1 MNHNIKYDKYDN
13 ADAYAFANKSAKSY
27 YHFKN
32 NDQDLRWDNVIGL
45 GYIKPTWLN
54 QLQEIVDNAL
64 PMHKTPNRE
73 AAYIANATGT
83 DPRNISLKADV
94 VTMDPFVRLL
104 QQRMGVS
111 TPPVDAL
118 DDAESKGAVVKTIK
132 EFNNDI
138 ARTTTETPKTH
149 FLYEIPPLIQ
159 QVSDLFALDKCMTR
173 IHVQKPGEMWPLH
186 FDALDTIAF
195 DVDNV
200 DQIMRITV
208 NLSDWQPGHF
218 WSVGNYIW
226 QNWRA
231 GDVTV
236 IDHINVP
243 HCTANTSHEAR
254 VTLQVTGVA
263 TAQTHAFL
271 KQLKVTSMY
280 HINKD

>member
-1 MNHNIKYDKYDN
+1 MNNNIKYDKYSS
-13 ADAYAFANKSAKSY
+13 ADSYSFATKSADSY

-32 NDQDLRWDNVIGL
+32 NDRDLRWDNVIGL
-45 GYIKPTWLN
+45 GYITPTWLS

-64 PMHKTPNRE
+64 PMHETPSRE

-83 DPRNISLKADV
+83 DPRTVSLKPTV
-94 VTMDPFVRLL
+94 ITVDPFVRLL
-104 QQRMGVS
+104 QQRMGVA
-111 TPPVDAL
+111 TPQTDVMTT
-118 DDAESKGAVVKTIK
+118 AEEKGAVIKTLK
-132 EFNNDI
+132 EFNTEV
-138 ARTTTETPKTH
+138 AKTTTETPKTH
-149 FLYEIPPLIQ
+149 FLYEIPPVIQ
-159 QVSDLFALDKCMTR
+159 QVSDLFALDNCMAR

-195 DVDNV
+195 NVSDV
-200 DQIMRITV
+200 DQIMRLTI

-254 VTLQVTGVA
+254 VTLQLTGVA
-263 TAQTHAFL
+263 TEQTHAFL
-271 KQLKVTSMY
+271 KELKVTSMY
-280 HINKD
+280 NTSKE

>member
-1 MNHNIKYDKYDN
+1 MTTINYDKYDS
-13 ADAYAFANKSAKSY
+13 ADSFSFATKASNSY
-27 YHFKN
+27 YHFRN
-32 NDQDLRWDNVIGL
+32 NDQDLRWDNVQGL
-45 GYIKPTWLN
+45 GYIKPIWLPL
-54 QLQEIVDNAL
+54 LQEIIDNAL
-64 PMHKTPNRE
+64 PIHETPSRE

-83 DPRNISLKADV
+83 DPRTVSLKADV

-104 QQRMGVS
+104 QRQI
-111 TPPVDAL
+111 DATVPHT
-118 DDAESKGAVVKTIK
+118 DAFKDAEDKGAVVQTLK
-132 EFNNDI
+132 EFNNDV

-149 FLYEIPPLIQ
+149 FLYEIPPVIQ
-159 QVSDLFALDKCMTR
+159 QVSDLFALDNCMTR

-195 DVDNV
+195 NV
-200 DQIMRITV
+200 ANPEQIMRLTI

-226 QNWRA
+226 QDWRA

-254 VTLQVTGVA
+254 VTLQITGVA
-263 TAQTHAFL
+263 TAQTHEFL
-271 KQLKVTSMY
+271 KELKVTSEY
-280 HINKD
+280 VIDKE